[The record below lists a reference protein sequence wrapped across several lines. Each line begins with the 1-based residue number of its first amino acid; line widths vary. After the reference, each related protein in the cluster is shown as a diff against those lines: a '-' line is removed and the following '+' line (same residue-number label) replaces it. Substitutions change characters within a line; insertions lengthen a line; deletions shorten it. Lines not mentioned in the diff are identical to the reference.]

1 MGAMLFTQWSIYPA
15 HAGIN
20 LKIITQPLRELNL
33 PRTRGDKPK
42 TLYQFTIDAESTR
55 ACGDGLLYVFPIC
68 LLY

>member
-33 PRTRGDKPK
+33 PRTRGDKP
-42 TLYQFTIDAESTR
+42 LGFTIVADGVESTPHMR
-55 ACGDGLLYVFPIC
+55 G
-68 LLY
+68 

>member
-33 PRTRGDKPK
+33 PRTRGDKPRCSK
-42 TLYQFTIDAESTR
+42 HGKADVASTPHTR
-55 ACGDGLLYVFPIC
+55 G
-68 LLY
+68 